1 LNAGI
6 ALAHPSLTAVPPRPC
21 RGASLWNSFALSV
34 PSVGSAG
41 SPPTSVLFAGDTGYS
56 ALPDEAPASSPT
68 PADFQPDR
76 AVCPAFEEIG
86 ALFGGFDLA
95 LVPIGAYEPRGFMS
109 AVHMDPFE
117 AVRYFQDIV
126 RPVLG
131 RVTLV
136 LLRG

>member
-1 LNAGI
+1 
-6 ALAHPSLTAVPPRPC
+6 
-21 RGASLWNSFALSV
+21 
-34 PSVGSAG
+34 
-41 SPPTSVLFAGDTGYS
+41 
-56 ALPDEAPASSPT
+56 
-68 PADFQPDR
+68 
-76 AVCPAFEEIG
+76 VCPAFEEIG